1 MTEPSKELVAR
12 RGIHGLEEGRGP
24 VVQHL
29 GLDLELA
36 CQKVPHGSRHAEVAP
51 GTARR
56 DHLEKAVDSHRQG
69 LGGRVL
75 AEREREHCEAQVV
88 PVNNQAAASEE
99 ANCPGY
105 GKERHRWRVLNK
117 DHGEGLSN
125 AKAMPDWLSTLLA
138 KYKSCDDDR
147 LARENEEGAA
157 VAAGATPT
165 GKKKSLWAPGMAC
178 DSLGS
183 FANFIA
189 FCLFDRLETGL
200 TLAELDSI
208 RCVVEASDDGS
219 DAALPFAHWRPI
231 GTDDNADE
239 NVTQDGFD
247 EKAASRGP
255 LGCGRHR

>member
-1 MTEPSKELVAR
+1 M
-12 RGIHGLEEGRGP
+12 GL
-24 VVQHL
+24 
-29 GLDLELA
+29 
-36 CQKVPHGSRHAEVAP
+36 
-51 GTARR
+51 
-56 DHLEKAVDSHRQG
+56 
-69 LGGRVL
+69 
-75 AEREREHCEAQVV
+75 
-88 PVNNQAAASEE
+88 AAA
-99 ANCPGY
+99 
-105 GKERHRWRVLNK
+105 
-117 DHGEGLSN
+117 
-125 AKAMPDWLSTLLA
+125 
-138 KYKSCDDDR
+138 
-147 LARENEEGAA
+147 
-157 VAAGATPT
+157 AAGATPT

-247 EKAASRGP
+247 EKAENIFFRAVRNEGGASDGSAADEEERDVS
-255 LGCGRHR
+255 CGDARSDKYWARRLWTFMSKVRELKTAPKREKDLDDPENPWLRRQ